1 VALTINER
9 AAVAV
14 FAVRLQTKQI
24 TPHADKINICCNIV
38 EQARAGATPKD
49 IYQSMPNVTRH
60 VVYKVISRARHAGIL
75 PAFKPI
81 LVAKARSLVTEL
93 KLGSMY
99 ALAQACGDDL
109 LYWIVRNKP
118 EGSTAA
124 EFMAAILRDAMYED
138 EDEANAKT

>member
-1 VALTINER
+1 M
-9 AAVAV
+9 
-14 FAVRLQTKQI
+14 LQHRGANPCRRNAKRNL
-24 TPHADKINICCNIV
+24 PNHARCK
-38 EQARAGATPKD
+38 
-49 IYQSMPNVTRH
+49 TRH

-81 LVAKARSLVTEL
+81 LVGKARSLVTEL

-109 LYWIVRNKP
+109 LHWIVKNKP

-124 EFMAAILRDAMYED
+124 EFMAAILRDAMFED

>member
-14 FAVRLQTKQI
+14 FAVRLQT
-24 TPHADKINICCNIV
+24 PPRLHCDKINLCCNIV

-60 VVYKVISRARHAGIL
+60 VVYRVISRARHAGLL

-81 LVAKARSLVTEL
+81 LIAKARST
-93 KLGSMY
+93 
-99 ALAQACGDDL
+99 GD
-109 LYWIVRNKP
+109 
-118 EGSTAA
+118 
-124 EFMAAILRDAMYED
+124 
-138 EDEANAKT
+138 

>member
-24 TPHADKINICCNIV
+24 MPNCDKINLCCNIV

-60 VVYKVISRARHAGIL
+60 VVYKVISRARIAG
-75 PAFKPI
+75 
-81 LVAKARSLVTEL
+81 
-93 KLGSMY
+93 
-99 ALAQACGDDL
+99 LAAS
-109 LYWIVRNKP
+109 V
-118 EGSTAA
+118 
-124 EFMAAILRDAMYED
+124 
-138 EDEANAKT
+138 